1 MWGVSTLIKWINLHQ
16 DRQRCEAALE
26 YSFSSSDNVSMCK
39 IYSDVLL
46 SNKKTVDWNTSRL
59 AISSLSKLF
68 LWVCF
73 LRACREAEA
82 GTGTLHAHRQ
92 TRQTEDGLFSV
103 CAMSQ
108 RAVRPSTPCM
118 TDYEVHKLDS
128 IVRTN
133 FL

>member
-59 AISSLSKLF
+59 AISSLPKLF
-68 LWVCF
+68 YGYV
-73 LRACREAEA
+73 
-82 GTGTLHAHRQ
+82 
-92 TRQTEDGLFSV
+92 V
-103 CAMSQ
+103 
-108 RAVRPSTPCM
+108 
-118 TDYEVHKLDS
+118 
-128 IVRTN
+128 
-133 FL
+133 